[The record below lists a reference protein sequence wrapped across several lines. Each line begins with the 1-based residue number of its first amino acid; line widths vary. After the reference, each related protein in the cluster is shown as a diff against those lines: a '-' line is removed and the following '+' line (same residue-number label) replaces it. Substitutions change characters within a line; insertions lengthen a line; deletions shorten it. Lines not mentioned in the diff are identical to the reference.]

1 MQQVAVDAGRALGN
15 QPAHPFAEHNDDGSH
30 YYDHAGLTKR
40 ELIAAMAM
48 QGFAS
53 DPNCTGNVQ
62 SVAECAVKW
71 ADCLLAELAKDG
83 AA

>member
-1 MQQVAVDAGRALGN
+1 MNGATGAF
-15 QPAHPFAEHNDDGSH
+15 PFQYLGSH
-30 YYDHAGLTKR
+30 GGPTEPDFGLTKR

-48 QGFAS
+48 QGLAS

-83 AA
+83 AQ

>member
-1 MQQVAVDAGRALGN
+1 MSAKSNHAY
-15 QPAHPFAEHNDDGSH
+15 PFSGPVRS
-30 YYDHAGLTKR
+30 AGLTKR

-83 AA
+83 AQ